1 VVVVVV
7 AVQRLQE
14 AVVDRLCCRPL
25 GRIRWTNFVGS
36 LQLEGGPEGLVE
48 GLVVVLVV
56 VLLAVAVA
64 KQEAGGPA
72 LAGMRTLGTSR
83 FHLQLPSLSMPRNRL
98 SERI

>member
-1 VVVVVV
+1 M
-7 AVQRLQE
+7 
-14 AVVDRLCCRPL
+14 
-25 GRIRWTNFVGS
+25 GS

-72 LAGMRTLGTSR
+72 LAGANVASKFHRLTHVHICLTGMRTLGTSR
-83 FHLQLPSLSMPRNRL
+83 FHLQLPSSLLSF
-98 SERI
+98 